1 MILFR
6 TLPDEQSDLA
16 SLLRFDLD
24 LRLQQCG
31 VTTPSSD
38 RTMANSIPQR
48 NLTPALCQRLQSEML
63 TACQDASARHGLVVE
78 AQEVTDLD
86 LRWGFDAAFHV
97 CISYAGRH
105 SPRPRKAPV

>member
-1 MILFR
+1 MIEFR

-16 SLLRFDLD
+16 SLPRFDLG

-38 RTMANSIPQR
+38 RSMANSIPQR

-78 AQEVTDLD
+78 AQEVTDVD
-86 LRWGFDAAFHV
+86 LRWGFDAAFHM
-97 CISYAGRH
+97 CISHARRH
-105 SPRPRKAPV
+105 CARPGKAPL